1 MIGVIDAEN
10 QSSVVFH
17 EKFGFKTVGTIKI
30 LLLNLT
36 VGCILFYALILE
48 KKSDFHK

>member
-1 MIGVIDAEN
+1 MIGVDAEN

-17 EKFGFKTVGTIKI
+17 EKFGFKTVGTIKDSA
-30 LLLNLT
+30 NLT

-48 KKSDFHK
+48 

>member
-10 QSSVVFH
+10 QSSVVFM
-17 EKFGFKTVGTIKI
+17 KNFKTVGTIKI

-36 VGCILFYALILE
+36 VGCILFYALI
-48 KKSDFHK
+48 